1 MREDKPKAAP
11 RETCWRSA
19 RVIVAAVFMGLGLTW
34 VQPLDA
40 QTGAVAVP
48 RHTLWV
54 LPSSAQGLAAP
65 NQIQD
70 SGRGGRA
77 LKGALIGA
85 AIGGIAGWVAL
96 EVGSALF
103 CPDFGGGFSSCTTS
117 LSLTQS
123 VLIGALAGGAIG
135 ALIGGRSSG
144 ESERSWTAMP
154 YVGSSSQL
162 GLRTRWSIP
171 WPGP

>member
-1 MREDKPKAAP
+1 MLEDKPKAAP

-48 RHTLWV
+48 RQTLWL
-54 LPSSAQGLAAP
+54 LPLSAQGLAAP
-65 NQIQD
+65 IQNSD
-70 SGRGGRA
+70 SSGSA

-96 EVGSALF
+96 EVGSELF
-103 CPDFGGGFSSCTTS
+103 CPDFGGGTSSCTTPLS
-117 LSLTQS
+117 LSQS